1 MQTTYR
7 THLDALHQW
16 ISEINS
22 YLRQNINFIITPSI
36 EANVLNGIQCIAN
49 CIDLDYPFYSAQLY
63 SISSQLFIRNQPPR
77 FQPNPTLNV
86 MMFSELSVIERHLY
100 SEPINIQF
108 FSKIH
113 PRIQRISGPLYA
125 DGHFPSAA
133 EKAMKEVESRLRELF
148 LELKPGASPPP
159 NAAGLIGALL
169 SEKGV
174 YTFANDT
181 TTSDRNYRRGIQS
194 LFEGAFAAY
203 RNPAS
208 HDNLYISQR
217 EALEQI
223 FLASQMM
230 YVLESGAPTTANG
243 QQSS

>member
-1 MQTTYR
+1 M
-7 THLDALHQW
+7 
-16 ISEINS
+16 
-22 YLRQNINFIITPSI
+22 
-36 EANVLNGIQCIAN
+36 
-49 CIDLDYPFYSAQLY
+49 
-63 SISSQLFIRNQPPR
+63 LFI
-77 FQPNPTLNV
+77 
-86 MMFSELSVIERHLY
+86 
-100 SEPINIQF
+100 
-108 FSKIH
+108 
-113 PRIQRISGPLYA
+113 
-125 DGHFPSAA
+125 
-133 EKAMKEVESRLRELF
+133 
-148 LELKPGASPPP
+148 
-159 NAAGLIGALL
+159 

>member
-1 MQTTYR
+1 MQTTYK

-22 YLRQNINFIITPSI
+22 YLRQNINFIITPNI

-49 CIDLDYPFYSAQLY
+49 CINFDYPFYSAQLY

-77 FQPNPTLNV
+77 FQPNPVLNV
-86 MMFSELSVIERHLY
+86 MIFSELSVIERHLY

-108 FSKIH
+108 FSRIH

-133 EKAMKEVESRLRELF
+133 EKA
-148 LELKPGASPPP
+148 PGASPPP

-174 YTFANDT
+174 YTFANDAT
-181 TTSDRNYRRGIQS
+181 ASDRNYRRGIQS

-230 YVLESGAPTTANG
+230 YVLESGAPTTANR
-243 QQSS
+243 QQS